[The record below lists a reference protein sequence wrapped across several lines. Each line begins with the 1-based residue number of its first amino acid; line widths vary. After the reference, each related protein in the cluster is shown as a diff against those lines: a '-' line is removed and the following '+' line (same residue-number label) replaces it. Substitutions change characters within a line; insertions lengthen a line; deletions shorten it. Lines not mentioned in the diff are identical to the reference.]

1 MSPSNEVI
9 RWQAGGEAL
18 LTKDQLRTLKSLVV
32 DFGTADAPKLIR
44 LEVTADGQNWEEIAL
59 QPTSVKTRF
68 KANVEGR
75 NVLKIRLTNV
85 TGQEQKVYFKQF
97 VLEEK

>member
-1 MSPSNEVI
+1 MPYSWSSDVPQLAALPVVQKGKKGNVSPSNEVI

-18 LTKDQLRTLKSLVV
+18 LTMDQLRTLKTLVV

-59 QPTSVKTRF
+59 RKNSFQGER
-68 KANVEGR
+68 
-75 NVLKIRLTNV
+75 
-85 TGQEQKVYFKQF
+85 
-97 VLEEK
+97 